1 MKDFR
6 RILLDRAGD
15 DVALGVRLCLIGA
28 ASYVFGVPLELG
40 MMVFGACIAIVG
52 AATFA
57 IVALSAWAAERKEQ

>member
-6 RILLDRAGD
+6 RILLAQSMD

-28 ASYVFGVPLELG
+28 ASYVFGVPLQLG

-52 AATFA
+52 AATVA
-57 IVALSAWAAERKEQ
+57 MVALWAWAAERKGQ